1 MEKREQGHID
11 TKKKIKSVCQNL
23 CSKATLFE
31 FNVLQNNRV

>member
-11 TKKKIKSVCQNL
+11 TKKKSVCQNL